1 MCSNQV
7 TKTGVTSSQFKYVT
21 CVINVSIFMLTTP
34 YRVSSHYSDKADLC
48 RINVS
53 VFGIIL
59 FFLNVSDMTF

>member
-7 TKTGVTSSQFKYVT
+7 TRIGVTLLQFKYLT

-48 RINVS
+48 PINVC
-53 VFGIIL
+53 VFGII
-59 FFLNVSDMTF
+59 